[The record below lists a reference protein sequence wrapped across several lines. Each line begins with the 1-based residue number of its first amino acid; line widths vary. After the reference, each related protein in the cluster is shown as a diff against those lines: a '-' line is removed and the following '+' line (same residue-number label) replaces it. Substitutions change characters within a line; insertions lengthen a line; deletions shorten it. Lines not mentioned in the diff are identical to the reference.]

1 MFLIPIIVGTIA
13 FAVLAPIVGCLLAGL
28 DRKLSARMQGR
39 VGPPILQP
47 YYDVRKLLEKDRAAV
62 NSVEGTYITCALAF
76 AVLAGGIFFGGGN
89 LLLSVFVLTLSSLFF
104 ILAAYCTRSPYSEVG
119 AAREA
124 LQIMAEEPMSLF
136 IAVAFFLATGS
147 FDSAA
152 AFALDAPAITV
163 AWLAFLGFLFILTIK
178 MRKSPF
184 DLSYSHHAHQELVKG
199 VTTEM
204 SGRTLAKVE
213 VMHWCENVLCAWLD
227 RPVLRVGQPRLHR
240 GGHRRS
246 GAGVFPG
253 DSHRQQL
260 RPRQVAADA
269 EIARGRWHWWPAA
282 STWPCWS
289 ICKERLMAYFSEI
302 AVGHPLRCVKLQRLR
317 HRGACGAVPGFRR

>member
-1 MFLIPIIVGTIA
+1 MYLIPIIVGTIA
-13 FAVLAPIVGCLLAGL
+13 FAVLAPVVGCLLAGL
-28 DRKLSARMQGR
+28 DRKISARMQGR

-62 NSVEGTYITCALAF
+62 NSVEGTYITCALFF
-76 AVLAGGIFFGGGN
+76 AIVAGGVFFGGGN

-152 AFALDAPAITV
+152 VFSLSAPAIGM

-213 VMHWCENVLCAWLD
+213 VMHWCENVLALGWIGLFFVWGNPVSIVLAVAVALAAFFLEILIDNNFARVKWQLMLKSAWAVALVAGGINLA
-227 RPVLRVGQPRLHR
+227 VLVYL
-240 GGHRRS
+240 
-246 GAGVFPG
+246 
-253 DSHRQQL
+253 
-260 RPRQVAADA
+260 
-269 EIARGRWHWWPAA
+269 
-282 STWPCWS
+282 
-289 ICKERLMAYFSEI
+289 
-302 AVGHPLRCVKLQRLR
+302 
-317 HRGACGAVPGFRR
+317 

>member
-1 MFLIPIIVGTIA
+1 M
-13 FAVLAPIVGCLLAGL
+13 
-28 DRKLSARMQGR
+28 
-39 VGPPILQP
+39 
-47 YYDVRKLLEKDRAAV
+47 
-62 NSVEGTYITCALAF
+62 NNVEGTYITCALLF
-76 AVLAGGIFFGGGN
+76 AILAGGIFFGGGN

-152 AFALDAPAITV
+152 VFTLDAPAITV

-184 DLSYSHHAHQELVKG
+184 DLSYSHHAHQELVIG

-213 VMHWCENVLCAWLD
+213 VMHWCENVLFMGWVAMFFIWSNPLSIILAIVVVLAVYFLEIWIDNNFARVKWQLMLKSAWAVALVAGGLNVA
-227 RPVLRVGQPRLHR
+227 VL
-240 GGHRRS
+240 
-246 GAGVFPG
+246 
-253 DSHRQQL
+253 
-260 RPRQVAADA
+260 
-269 EIARGRWHWWPAA
+269 
-282 STWPCWS
+282 
-289 ICKERLMAYFSEI
+289 AY
-302 AVGHPLRCVKLQRLR
+302 L
-317 HRGACGAVPGFRR
+317 

>member
-152 AFALDAPAITV
+152 AFTLDSPAITV

-213 VMHWCENVLCAWLD
+213 VMHWCENVLSLGWIGLFFVWGN
-227 RPVLRVGQPRLHR
+227 PVSIVV
-240 GGHRRS
+240 
-246 GAGVFPG
+246 AI
-253 DSHRQQL
+253 
-260 RPRQVAADA
+260 VAAA
-269 EIARGRWHWWPAA
+269 LAFFLEILIDNNFARVKWQ
-282 STWPCWS
+282 
-289 ICKERLMAYFSEI
+289 LMLKSAW
-302 AVGHPLRCVKLQRLR
+302 AVALVAG
-317 HRGACGAVPGFRR
+317 GINMAVLVYL

>member
-1 MFLIPIIVGTIA
+1 MYLIPIIVGTIA
-13 FAVLAPIVGCLLAGL
+13 FAVLAPVVGCLLAGL

-47 YYDVRKLLEKDRAAV
+47 YYDLRKLLEKDRAAV
-62 NSVEGTYITCALAF
+62 NNVEGTYITCALVF
-76 AVLAGGIFFGGGN
+76 AIVAGGIFFGGGN

-136 IAVAFFLATGS
+136 IAVVFFLATGS
-147 FDSAA
+147 FNSCAV
-152 AFALDAPAITV
+152 LGLEGPAIAGT
-163 AWLAFLGFLFILTIK
+163 WIAFLGFLFILTIK

-199 VTTEM
+199 ITTEM

-213 VMHWCENVLCAWLD
+213 VMHWCENVLALGWIGLFFVWGN
-227 RPVLRVGQPRLHR
+227 PVSIVLAV
-240 GGHRRS
+240 
-246 GAGVFPG
+246 
-253 DSHRQQL
+253 
-260 RPRQVAADA
+260 VAALA
-269 EIARGRWHWWPAA
+269 AFFLEILIDNNFARVKWQIMLKSAWAVALVAGG
-282 STWPCWS
+282 
-289 ICKERLMAYFSEI
+289 INI
-302 AVGHPLRCVKLQRLR
+302 AVLMYL
-317 HRGACGAVPGFRR
+317 

>member
-147 FDSAA
+147 FDSAE
-152 AFALDAPAITV
+152 AFTLDAPAITV

-213 VMHWCENVLCAWLD
+213 VMHWCENVLALGWIGLFFVWGN
-227 RPVLRVGQPRLHR
+227 PVSIVV
-240 GGHRRS
+240 
-246 GAGVFPG
+246 AI
-253 DSHRQQL
+253 
-260 RPRQVAADA
+260 VAAA
-269 EIARGRWHWWPAA
+269 LAFFLEILIDNNFARVKWQ
-282 STWPCWS
+282 
-289 ICKERLMAYFSEI
+289 LMLKSAW
-302 AVGHPLRCVKLQRLR
+302 AVALVAG
-317 HRGACGAVPGFRR
+317 GINMAVLVYL

>member
-1 MFLIPIIVGTIA
+1 MYLIPIIVGTIA
-13 FAVLAPIVGCLLAGL
+13 FAVLAPVVGCLLAGL
-28 DRKLSARMQGR
+28 DRKISARMQGR

-62 NSVEGTYITCALAF
+62 NSVEGTYITCALFF
-76 AVLAGGIFFGGGN
+76 AIVAGGIFFGGGN

-152 AFALDAPAITV
+152 VFSLSAPAIGA

-213 VMHWCENVLCAWLD
+213 VMHWCENVLALGWIGLFFVWGNPVSIVLAVAVALAAFFLEILIDNNFARVKWQLMLKSAWAVALVAGGINLA
-227 RPVLRVGQPRLHR
+227 VLVYL
-240 GGHRRS
+240 
-246 GAGVFPG
+246 
-253 DSHRQQL
+253 
-260 RPRQVAADA
+260 
-269 EIARGRWHWWPAA
+269 
-282 STWPCWS
+282 
-289 ICKERLMAYFSEI
+289 
-302 AVGHPLRCVKLQRLR
+302 
-317 HRGACGAVPGFRR
+317 